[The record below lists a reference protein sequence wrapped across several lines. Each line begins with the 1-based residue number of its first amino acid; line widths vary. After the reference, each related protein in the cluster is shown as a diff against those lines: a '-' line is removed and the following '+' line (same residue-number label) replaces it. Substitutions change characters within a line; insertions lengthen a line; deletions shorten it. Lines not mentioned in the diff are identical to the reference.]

1 MATYSCPLCDGDM
14 APWHLYPALGRPV
27 CDECDGVLLEDE
39 ATLAAACRTFDVT
52 PGLLE
57 QIVERQRPLLLSTAE
72 ADRRFA
78 S

>member
-1 MATYSCPLCDGDM
+1 
-14 APWHLYPALGRPV
+14 
-27 CDECDGVLLEDE
+27 LEDE